1 MLDQEQAQKCTVV
14 ASSEPPADSDTQAT
28 EMTDSISGAQIK
40 DPNVPE
46 QKKEPSA
53 EEMKEVFT
61 SKKRSKSRKEI

>member
-28 EMTDSISGAQIK
+28 ELTDSISGAQIK